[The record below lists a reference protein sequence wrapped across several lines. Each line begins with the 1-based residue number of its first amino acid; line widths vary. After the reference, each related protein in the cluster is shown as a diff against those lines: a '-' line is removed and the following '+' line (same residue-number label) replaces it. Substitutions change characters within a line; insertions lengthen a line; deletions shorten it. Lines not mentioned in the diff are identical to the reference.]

1 MMGAAAELTAPTS
14 PDGESLCAS
23 ILVNEA
29 PAVSPQ
35 TSCAEVHAMLH
46 GDSSILAVAVVR
58 GERPIGLVG
67 RLEFLAN
74 MARPFWPELF
84 NRKPITKLMDPA
96 PLIVEWDR
104 RIDQIGDVLLSCKPK
119 AMIDGFI
126 VTRNGAYNGVATATE
141 LMRMTSTIARQRFDR
156 LSGALHQVTE
166 ANAAKAKFLANV
178 SHELRTPL
186 NAIIGFSDLLS
197 RRLYGPLTEQQCEH
211 VGYINHSGQL
221 LLSLVDDLLNLSV
234 AEAQQME
241 LHEETVELRKLS
253 AACAKLVEPRAAKAG
268 ISLKTEL
275 GAQALALRVDE
286 VKLKQI
292 LLNLL
297 TNAVK
302 FTPAGGEVRLS
313 LATSLD
319 GEIRIVIADNGIGI
333 REEDIKVILQPF
345 GQAHDKRA
353 HPHQGAGLGLPL
365 SKALI
370 ELHGGTLLLRSRL
383 NFGTEVEIRLPAER
397 RVTDGS
403 THAGAAG
410 CGQQDI
416 A

>member
-1 MMGAAAELTAPTS
+1 
-14 PDGESLCAS
+14 
-23 ILVNEA
+23 
-29 PAVSPQ
+29 
-35 TSCAEVHAMLH
+35 
-46 GDSSILAVAVVR
+46 
-58 GERPIGLVG
+58 
-67 RLEFLAN
+67 
-74 MARPFWPELF
+74 
-84 NRKPITKLMDPA
+84 
-96 PLIVEWDR
+96 
-104 RIDQIGDVLLSCKPK
+104 
-119 AMIDGFI
+119 
-126 VTRNGAYNGVATATE
+126 
-141 LMRMTSTIARQRFDR
+141 MTTTVARQRFER

-197 RRLYGPLTEQQCEH
+197 RRLYGPLTNQQSEH

-241 LHEETVELRKLS
+241 LHEEIIELRDLS
-253 AACAKLVEPRAAKAG
+253 AGCAKLVEPRAANAG
-268 ISLKTEL
+268 IALKTDL
-275 GAQALALRVDE
+275 GAHDLPLRGDA

-313 LATSLD
+313 LATTVEGD
-319 GEIRIVIADNGIGI
+319 IRIVIADNGIGI
-333 REEDIKVILQPF
+333 REEDMNVILQPF

-353 HPHQGAGLGLPL
+353 HQHQGAGLGLPL

-370 ELHGGTLLLRSRL
+370 ELHGGALLLRSRL

-397 RVTDGS
+397 RVTDR
-403 THAGAAG
+403 GAETDAATG
-410 CGQQDI
+410 GQKDI

>member
-1 MMGAAAELTAPTS
+1 
-14 PDGESLCAS
+14 
-23 ILVNEA
+23 
-29 PAVSPQ
+29 
-35 TSCAEVHAMLH
+35 
-46 GDSSILAVAVVR
+46 
-58 GERPIGLVG
+58 
-67 RLEFLAN
+67 
-74 MARPFWPELF
+74 
-84 NRKPITKLMDPA
+84 
-96 PLIVEWDR
+96 
-104 RIDQIGDVLLSCKPK
+104 DVLLSCKPK

-253 AACAKLVEPRAAKAG
+253 ASCAKLVEPRAAKAG